1 MLDWEYL
8 TANLP
13 IADIQTNINKYAD
26 KWNHTVFAN
35 RITGQELLDDKFLET
50 YAEVISGQNL
60 TEEIW
65 PVITCKFPANDSF
78 RS

>member
-1 MLDWEYL
+1 MESYC
-8 TANLP
+8 
-13 IADIQTNINKYAD
+13 
-26 KWNHTVFAN
+26 FAN

-65 PVITCKFPANDSF
+65 PVITCKFPANELISLVEEYNGEQYRWDYAHMYELD
-78 RS
+78 